1 MAAPG
6 SSNLLS
12 APLELG
18 GDWAGSLPSSV
29 LAVLQQARQ
38 ACLTGVQLVSDR
50 QPGRLHIDDH
60 SSGPPSIWLH
70 FDNSR
75 IGWIIVDVGERDWS
89 RLAYQFGHEL
99 GHVLCNSWDSTSK
112 PLPPSQWLE
121 EAMVEAF
128 SIRGLGRLASSWETA
143 PPFAGDNAFGAAIRQ
158 YRQHV
163 IDGYAGSV
171 DRNPYT
177 DVAGWFHN
185 TQPALE
191 APGIGLNPI
200 EGPALLAI
208 QAELEQDDGCV
219 ADMGALNRWPQRS
232 AVPIEEYLTLWEASC
247 KELHAPGLLP
257 DRLRAILGI
266 RRNHT

>member
-29 LAVLQQARQ
+29 LAVLKHARE
-38 ACLTGVQLVSDR
+38 ACLAGVQLVSDR
-50 QPGRLHIDDH
+50 QPDRLHIDDH
-60 SSGPPSIWLH
+60 SSGPPSVWLH
-70 FDNSR
+70 FDNSS

-99 GHVLCNSWDSTSK
+99 GHVLCNSWTSDAK
-112 PLPPSQWLE
+112 PQPPSQWLE

-128 SIRGLGRLASSWETA
+128 SIRGLGRLASNWEKD
-143 PPFAGDNAFGAAIRQ
+143 PPFAGDNAFAASIRQ

-163 IDGYAGSV
+163 IDGYAGAV
-171 DRNPYT
+171 DRKPYT
-177 DVAGWFHN
+177 DVAGWFHD

-191 APGIGLNPI
+191 ARGMGINPI

-208 QAELEQDDGCV
+208 LAELEKDDACV

-232 AVPIEEYLTLWEASC
+232 AVPMGEYLDLWEASC
-247 KELHAPGLLP
+247 AELYAPGHLP
-257 DRLRAILGI
+257 GRLRKILGV
-266 RRNHT
+266 